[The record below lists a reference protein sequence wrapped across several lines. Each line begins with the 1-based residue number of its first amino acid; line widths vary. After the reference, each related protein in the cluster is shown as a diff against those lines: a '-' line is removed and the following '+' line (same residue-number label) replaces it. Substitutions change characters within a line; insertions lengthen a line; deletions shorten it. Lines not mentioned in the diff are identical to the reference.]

1 MACNGAPTPADFKA
15 RYTWAAALSDA
26 TVAAFLDDAV
36 ADLGAAECWGAGWT
50 RAVMLLAAHRM
61 TIEGLNPSQQGAT
74 LAAGGLQSVRSGTLS
89 LTVANWASAGGYGA
103 TQYGQELLALGK
115 RYRGAGPMVVAG
127 CAGLGGVG
135 TSPFVKDA
143 PLWGLPHCRGGQ

>member
-1 MACNGAPTPADFKA
+1 MANPTPANFKA
-15 RYTWAAALSDA
+15 RYTWAASIADA
-26 TVAAFLDDAV
+26 TVQAYLDDAV
-36 ADLGAAECWGAGWT
+36 ADLGPESCWGAAWP

-61 TIEGLNPSQQGAT
+61 TAEGLNPRAQGAS
-74 LAAGGLQSVRSGTLS
+74 LAAGGMQSVRSGSLS
-89 LTVANWASAGGYGA
+89 LTVADWASSGGYGS

-115 RYRGAGPMVVAG
+115 RYRGVGPMVVAG
-127 CAGLGGVG
+127 CAGAGGIG

>member
-1 MACNGAPTPADFKA
+1 MANPTSAEFKA
-15 RYTWAAALSDA
+15 RYTWAASIADA
-26 TVAAFLDDAV
+26 TVQVYLDEAAQ
-36 ADLGAAECWGAGWT
+36 DLGPEECWGVAWK

-61 TIEGLNPSQQGAT
+61 TAEGLNPGAQGVT
-74 LAAGGLQSVRSGTLS
+74 LAAGGMQSVRSGSLS
-89 LTVANWASAGGYGA
+89 LTVADWASSGGYGS
-103 TQYGQELLALGK
+103 TQYGQELLALGR

-127 CAGLGGVG
+127 CGAGGGMG

>member
-1 MACNGAPTPADFKA
+1 MANPTPAEFKA

-26 TVAAFLDDAV
+26 TVQAYLDEAV
-36 ADLGAAECWGAGWT
+36 ADLGPESCWGTAWP

-61 TIEGLNPSQQGAT
+61 TTEGLNPGAQGAS
-74 LAAGGLQSVRSGTLS
+74 LAAGGMQSVRSGSLS
-89 LTVANWASAGGYGA
+89 LTVADWASSGGYGA

-127 CAGLGGVG
+127 CAGAGGIG